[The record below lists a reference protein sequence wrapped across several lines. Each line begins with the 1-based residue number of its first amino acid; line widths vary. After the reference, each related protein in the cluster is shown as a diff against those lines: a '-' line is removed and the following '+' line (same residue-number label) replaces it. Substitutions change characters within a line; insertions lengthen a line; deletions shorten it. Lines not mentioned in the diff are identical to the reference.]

1 MTADRVPISDATAGR
16 GSRPAQSAEDAASA
30 FGAILDALSREIST
44 ALIDGAGWAR
54 LRDAVGD
61 LPVDP
66 GSGFGFEL
74 RLADAA
80 AGSDFYIALP
90 RGSSLGDY
98 YIRLGECAPPGS
110 PTAVLG
116 NRLAAIETE
125 ASWSDL
131 LCVEFDA
138 ASGSPGAPPGLFAR
152 IRSDLPKKGATGSP
166 DAPSIANWLA
176 GAVGWRL
183 AECEGRALT
192 RAFDAVAAAE
202 SSVDCLGIM
211 PGRTQR
217 EFKVNSRA
225 MKSERALVALE
236 GLGWTGPAGEVAAFL
251 ARFDGLFRSL
261 RLAIG
266 ITAGGVSPR
275 IGLELF
281 QGEPGSLSQPGVGGW
296 PPFLAA
302 LCDDGLCLPRKMD
315 GLLAWPGRELVF
327 RGRDTFGVLTG
338 IGHVKV
344 SFEERDGG
352 AAIMAKAYPAAGYL
366 PFETIES
373 RLALR

>member
-1 MTADRVPISDATAGR
+1 MDRVPVGDSGGRRRSRSAPSAG
-16 GSRPAQSAEDAASA
+16 DAASA
-30 FGAILDALSREIST
+30 FGAILDALSRVISS
-44 ALIDGAGWAR
+44 ALIDDAGWAS
-54 LRDAVGD
+54 LRDAVRG

-66 GSGFGFEL
+66 GTGFGFEL

-80 AGSDFYIALP
+80 AGTDFYIALP

-98 YIRLGECAPPGS
+98 YIRLGECASPGS
-110 PTAVLG
+110 AAAVLG
-116 NRLAAIETE
+116 DQLASIDAR
-125 ASWSDL
+125 APWSDI

-138 ASGSPGAPPGLFAR
+138 ASGPLGAPPGLFIR
-152 IRSDLPKKGATGSP
+152 IGSDLAENGAVGAP
-166 DAPSIANWLA
+166 DARTVAEWLT

-183 AECEGRALT
+183 AAGEGRALR
-192 RAFDAVAAAE
+192 RAFDAVAGAG

-211 PGRTQR
+211 PGRTR
-217 EFKVNSRA
+217 RAFKVNSRA
-225 MKSERALVALE
+225 MESERVLMVLE
-236 GLGWTGPAGEVAAFL
+236 GLGWSGPAGEVAAFL
-251 ARFDGLFRSL
+251 ARFEGLFHSL

-266 ITAGGVSPR
+266 VTADGVLPR

-281 QGEPGSLSQPGVGGW
+281 QGEPGSLSQPGAGEW
-296 PPFLAA
+296 PPFLAG
-302 LCDDGLCLPRKMD
+302 LCENGLCLPQKLD

-338 IGHVKV
+338 IAHVKV

-352 AAIMAKAYPAAGYL
+352 AAIEAKAYPAAGYL

-373 RLALR
+373 RFALR

>member
-1 MTADRVPISDATAGR
+1 MTADRVPKGDATAGR
-16 GSRPAQSAEDAASA
+16 GPRPAQSAEDAASA
-30 FGAILDALSREIST
+30 FGAILDALSRQISP

-54 LRDAVGD
+54 LCDAVGD

-80 AGSDFYIALP
+80 AETDFYIALP

-98 YIRLGECAPPGS
+98 YIRLGERAPPGS
-110 PTAVLG
+110 ASAALG
-116 NRLAAIETE
+116 NRLAAIKTE
-125 ASWSDL
+125 APWSDL

-152 IRSDLPKKGATGSP
+152 IRSDLPETGAAGAP
-166 DAPSIANWLA
+166 DAPSIAEWLA
-176 GAVGWRL
+176 GAAGWRL
-183 AECEGRALT
+183 AEGEGRALR
-192 RAFDAVAAAE
+192 RAFDAVAAAG
-202 SSVDCLGIM
+202 SSVDYLGIM
-211 PGRTQR
+211 PGRTRR

-225 MKSERALVALE
+225 MTSERALMALE
-236 GLGWTGPAGEVAAFL
+236 ELGWRGPAGEVAAFL

-266 ITAGGVSPR
+266 GTAGGGSPR
-275 IGLELF
+275 IGRELF
-281 QGEPGSLSQPGVGGW
+281 QGEPGSLSQPGAGGW

-302 LCDDGLCLPRKMD
+302 LCEDGLCLPGKMD

-327 RGRDTFGVLTG
+327 RGRDTFGVSTG
-338 IGHVKV
+338 IAHVKV
-344 SFEERDGG
+344 SFEARDGG
-352 AAIMAKAYPAAGYL
+352 AAIMAKAYPAAVYL
-366 PFETIES
+366 PFEEIES
-373 RLALR
+373 RFALR